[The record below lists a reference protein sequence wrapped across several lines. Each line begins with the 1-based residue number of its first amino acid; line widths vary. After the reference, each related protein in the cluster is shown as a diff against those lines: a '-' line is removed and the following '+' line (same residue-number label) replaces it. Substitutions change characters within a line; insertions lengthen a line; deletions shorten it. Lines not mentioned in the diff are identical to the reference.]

1 MHRSAGSYLR
11 HLWLV
16 LVLAVVCFA
25 ADPATGLAQTKR
37 IVVIK
42 CDGLPYDLVDRLVKQ
57 RENDTGKSTLPW
69 IDHIFYQRGS
79 RLSSFYVR
87 GMSLSAPS
95 WSLLETGQH
104 LQIKGNV
111 EFDRYTLHS
120 YDYLNFFPL
129 YLAGT
134 VGARIDMPGVQVLDQ
149 LGLPMLADAYAHD
162 ERYFTFSLFQRGIR
176 YSTLQGSLQSR
187 FLKSPKQLFDEWT
200 MGFEVRSAL
209 RDQLVRE
216 LLVKLAN
223 PKLRYLDLF
232 LADFD
237 HIAHHNND
245 TKSQVFVLK
254 QMDSIIGQVWT
265 TIQKSP
271 YADETALVVVS
282 DHGFNSDEK
291 IYSQGYNLVKLLG
304 SRAGGGH
311 HVITKRRL
319 MLDYSIKG
327 VNPLVPLI
335 TSTTPETYYLKGE
348 STTYPTAMLDFD
360 GNERASVHLR
370 DSDMNLLHILL
381 QQMQRRD
388 LSEPTRKAA
397 TEAFFATIERRRA
410 EWQQDLKGLQIELG
424 ALSRAIEA
432 QNKLWQAQ
440 PKKFTKEQQSAG
452 LDDVAKR
459 IWVQLDRWQNEQ
471 KQYGEYIA
479 TLQNLLGLSAEAFS
493 PAHIK
498 IPTVIPKQSMG
509 EGNTIYELQNYIAG
523 VGPEGLILNSDGSLN
538 MERSFV
544 RIDYF
549 ALLHGVS
556 VRNNVQRGIT
566 NRPIDMIA
574 TRLSRELVLPL
585 IEDKDIEEDVI
596 WVTAGAN
603 RQALLLSRRDAGGQ
617 LSLRYLPV
625 SNFRQDAN
633 GRLQFQSI
641 SWQADLPLRIFEDPN
656 LNIPI
661 ADRTAWLSQW
671 HTDQEWLEA
680 LHRTHYSNGLVGL
693 HEELARHRA
702 EKLSSDDPGLD
713 EQTRLMRNYERRKR
727 ELVEPDMLIVAQDHW
742 NFDVRGFNP
751 GGNHGSFFRISTH
764 SVFMVAGG
772 QQTNIPRALNIDKPY
787 DSLSFVPTLLA
798 LTGDL
803 RDDNSPV
810 PTLRE
815 RGFSRFPG
823 RVVKELLPPRQQ
835 TGSEAELRLNI
846 ERHSQAKRSPVKL
859 LEGVNGSP

>member
-1 MHRSAGSYLR
+1 MHSRAGSYLR
-11 HLWLV
+11 KLWLI
-16 LVLAVVCFA
+16 LVVTLVCFA
-25 ADPATGLAQTKR
+25 ADATALANTR
-37 IVVIK
+37 RLVVIK

-57 RENDTGKSTLPW
+57 RDNDTGKSTLPW

-129 YLAGT
+129 YVAGI
-134 VGARIDMPGVQVLDQ
+134 VGARIDMRGVEVLDS
-149 LGLPMLADAYAHD
+149 LGLPMLADAYPHD
-162 ERYFTFSLFQRGIR
+162 ERYFTLSLYGRGIR
-176 YSTLQGSLQSR
+176 YSTLQGGLQNR
-187 FLKSPKQLFDEWT
+187 FMKSPKELFDEWT
-200 MGFEVRSAL
+200 MGFEMRSAL
-209 RDQLVRE
+209 RDELVRE
-216 LLVKLAN
+216 LIVKLSN
-223 PKLRYLDLF
+223 PKIRFMDLF

-245 TKSQVFVLK
+245 TQSQVFVLK

-265 TIQKSP
+265 AIQQSP
-271 YADETALVVVS
+271 DAENTALVLVS
-282 DHGFNSDEK
+282 DHGFNSDDK

-335 TSTTPETYYLKGE
+335 TTTTQDTYYLKGE

-388 LSEPTRKAA
+388 LSENLRKA
-397 TEAFFATIERRRA
+397 TSDAFFAVIERRRSD
-410 EWQQDLKGLQIELG
+410 WQQDLNELNTELG
-424 ALSRAIEA
+424 ALNRAIEE
-432 QNKLWQAQ
+432 QRKLWESQ
-440 PKKFTKEQQSAG
+440 PKKFTREQITAG
-452 LDDVAKR
+452 LDDKAKR
-459 IWVQLDRWQNEQ
+459 IYVQLDRWQSEQ
-471 KQYGEYIA
+471 KEYSEYVTA
-479 TLQNLLGLSAEAFS
+479 LQSLLKLSAEAFS
-493 PAHIK
+493 PAQIK

-509 EGNTIYELQNYIAG
+509 DRNSIYRLQNYIVGIAPAG
-523 VGPEGLILNSDGSLN
+523 LVLSNDGSLD

-549 ALLHGVS
+549 ALLQGVT
-556 VRNNVQRGIT
+556 VRNNVQRGIS

-574 TRLSRELVLPL
+574 TRVPRELVLPL
-585 IEDKDIEEDVI
+585 VEDKDIDPDVV
-596 WVTAGAN
+596 WVTAGPN
-603 RQALLLSRRDAGGQ
+603 RQALLLSRRDAAGN
-617 LSLRYLPV
+617 LSLRYLPI
-625 SNFRQDAN
+625 SGLTEDAN
-633 GRLQFQSI
+633 GRLQFQQI
-641 SWQADLPLRIFEDPN
+641 SWQAGLPLRIFEDPN
-656 LNIPI
+656 LNIPA

-671 HTDQEWLEA
+671 HTDQEWLDA

-693 HEELARHRA
+693 HEELARHWN
-702 EKLSSDDPGLD
+702 EKLSAKDSTLS
-713 EQTRLMRNYERRKR
+713 EQTRMMRDYERRKR
-727 ELVEPDMLIVAQDHW
+727 ELVEADMLIVAQDHW

-772 QQTNIPRALNIDKPY
+772 QNTNIPRALDIDKPY

-803 RDDNSPV
+803 RDDNEPV

-815 RGFSRFPG
+815 RGFTRFPG
-823 RVVKELLPPRQQ
+823 RVVRELLPNPKAGTESAAPDKVSPLSPARVSPR
-835 TGSEAELRLNI
+835 
-846 ERHSQAKRSPVKL
+846 
-859 LEGVNGSP
+859 